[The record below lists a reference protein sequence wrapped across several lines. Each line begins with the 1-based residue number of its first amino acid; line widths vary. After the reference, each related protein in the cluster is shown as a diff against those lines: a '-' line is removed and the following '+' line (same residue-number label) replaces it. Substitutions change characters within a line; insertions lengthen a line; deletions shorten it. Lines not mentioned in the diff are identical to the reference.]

1 MGRQLQKRH
10 PEIPG
15 IHRGWLMRRPL
26 RYAAQVVPFLP
37 ITALYGVA
45 LALPIA
51 TIIAN
56 ALSLSGPG
64 WLELLREPILTHAV
78 RNTIID
84 SLAIS
89 VVGTLLAYVLAAA
102 IWRAGPAL
110 RAILIALVIIPFW
123 TSVLVKIVAWDA
135 ILRDNGLV
143 NTILLDL
150 GLINASLVLL
160 HARTAVILAMIQYV
174 LPFSVFP
181 ILGVLMR
188 LDPQLEQAADSLGAG
203 PLRAFCSVV
212 LPLSTPGIVAAFMLS
227 FVICA
232 GFYVIPATL
241 GSPAD
246 GMIANVVAIYALQL
260 VAFHEASAIGFM
272 LVAAVLLLTLLYTR
286 ASRHGSGVIR

>member
-1 MGRQLQKRH
+1 
-10 PEIPG
+10 
-15 IHRGWLMRRPL
+15 MRRTL
-26 RYAAQVVPFLP
+26 RFATLAAPFLP

-56 ALSLSGPG
+56 ALSLSGSG
-64 WLELLREPILTHAV
+64 WLGLLQEPIFTHAV
-78 RNTIID
+78 RNTVID

-89 VVGTLLAYVLAAA
+89 VAGTLLAYLLAAA

-110 RAILIALVIIPFW
+110 RTVLIALVIIPFW
-123 TSVLVKIVAWDA
+123 TSVLVKIVAWNA

-150 GLINASLVLL
+150 GLIHTPLILL
-160 HARTAVILAMIQYV
+160 HARTAVVLAMTQYV
-174 LPFSVFP
+174 LPFAVFP

-212 LPLSTPGIVAAFMLS
+212 LPLSAPGIIAAFMLI

-241 GSPAD
+241 DSPAD

-260 VAFHEASAIGFM
+260 VAFHEASAIGLM

-286 ASRHGSGVIR
+286 ASRPDPGMVR

>member
-1 MGRQLQKRH
+1 MRH
-10 PEIPG
+10 S
-15 IHRGWLMRRPL
+15 LRRAML
-26 RYAAQVVPFLP
+26 AAPFLP

-45 LALPIA
+45 LALPLA

-56 ALSLSGPG
+56 ALSLSGSG
-64 WLELLREPILTHAV
+64 WLELVQEPIFTHAV

-84 SLAIS
+84 SLSIS
-89 VVGTLLAYVLAAA
+89 IAGTLLAYALAAA

-123 TSVLVKIVAWDA
+123 TSVLVKIVAWNA

-143 NTILLDL
+143 NTVLLDL
-150 GLINASLVLL
+150 GLIHAPLVLL
-160 HARTAVILAMIQYV
+160 HAQTAVILGMTQYV
-174 LPFSVFP
+174 LPFAVFP

-203 PLRAFCSVV
+203 PLRAFCSVI
-212 LPLSTPGIVAAFMLS
+212 LPLSAPGIIAAFLLI

-241 GSPAD
+241 GSPSD
-246 GMIANVVAIYALQL
+246 GMIANVVAVYALQL
-260 VAFHEASAIGFM
+260 VAFREASAIGLV

-286 ASRHGSGVIR
+286 ASRADPGIVR